1 MNSAARPASTVL
13 DLFTS
18 HVDRTPDAVAVV
30 DGDRVLTYR
39 RLDEDAGLL
48 AGRLAGRGIRR
59 GDRVAVMMGRS
70 ADLVVALLAVWKAGA
85 TYVPVD
91 IAYPAPRVEFMV
103 SDSAAALTVCSAA
116 ARAAVPAG
124 IEPLVA
130 DAVTDGDVAGTPVA
144 AVRPEDLAF
153 VMYTSGSTGTP
164 KGVAIAQ
171 RSVAELVRDPGW
183 TMDPGEGVL
192 MHSPHAFDA
201 SLFEIWTPLA
211 SGARVVIAEPGSV
224 DTRRLREAA
233 AAGVTRAYLT
243 AGSFRAVAEESPES
257 FAGFREVLTGG
268 DVVPVHAVER
278 VREACPEARV
288 RHMYGPTEATMCG
301 TWHLLEPGDVLG
313 SVLPIGRPLAG
324 RGVQV
329 LDESLRPVKPGVVG
343 DLYLSGSLAEGYF
356 NRAGLTAERF
366 VADPSRP
373 GRRMYWTGD
382 LAQWT
387 ADGELLFAGR
397 ADNQVKV
404 RGFRIEPG
412 EIEAALIAQPDV
424 QDAVV
429 AAVDGR
435 LIGYVVAGGDLDPAL
450 VRERLR
456 AELPEYL
463 VPVAVLVLDALPLTG
478 NGKVDRAALPAPE
491 FAASATSREPR
502 TEAESVLCGL
512 FAEVLRVDRAGV
524 DDGFFE
530 LGGDSILAMRLA
542 ARAAK
547 AGLLLTPV
555 QIFEETT
562 PARLAA
568 VARDL
573 PAGRSGESPLLALT
587 EAEEAEL
594 AIAAPGADEIW
605 PLAPLQ
611 EGLLF
616 ESILDDQGPDI
627 YQVQVILD
635 LNGRPDEARLRAA
648 WEAVVRRHA
657 ELRLT
662 FHRLESGKTVQ
673 AVHGD
678 VTLPWETVDLTGAE
692 DVDAAFEALAGE
704 EQEKR
709 FDLAKAPLIRLVLV
723 RLGEDRY
730 RLLVVIHHIL
740 VDGWSVAVLL
750 NEAFEAYEP
759 GGRLPER
766 RGGATYRDYLAWLDR
781 QDKDAAREAWRAEL
795 ADLDEPALIA
805 SASAATD
812 YDYRVT
818 HLPPALHARLL
829 EFTREHGLTPSTV
842 VHAAWAMVLAR
853 LTRRTDVVFG
863 TMVATR
869 PAELQGI
876 ESMPGLLMS
885 AMPVRVTLDG
895 ERTVMDTLTDLY
907 GRQMALMPHQHLG
920 LPEIQKAAGPG
931 ATFDTLLVVENYP
944 REYAGRYTYLRTI
957 EGTHYPL
964 TLGITPGDRFK
975 IQLGYWQGQVP
986 DAVADSLLDWFV
998 GAIDAVVADPA
1009 GPVGRIGVGTA
1020 ETRHW
1025 QPPLVSGEPLHT
1037 LVGRMAARRPE
1048 GVALADGE
1056 GDLTY
1061 ARLWDRSVRFA
1072 AVLRANGV
1080 GSESRVG
1087 LVVGRSSWWT
1097 VGMLGVL
1104 LAGGTF
1110 VPVDPAYPDERKE
1123 TIFRSADPMLVVC
1136 AGSTRGTVPAEYADR
1151 LLVIDETELPAASED
1166 ELPRVDPRSA
1176 AYVIYTSGST
1186 GTPKGV
1192 VVTHTGLGNLALAH
1206 IERFA
1211 VTPSSRVLQFA
1222 ALGFD
1227 TIVSEV
1233 MMALLSGATLVVP
1246 PEQELPPRMAMSETL
1261 ARWDIT
1267 QVKAPPSV
1275 LGTVDALPD
1284 RVDTVVAAGELCPPG
1299 LVDRMSANHRMI
1311 NAYGPTE
1318 TTICA
1323 TMSMPLSP
1331 GQHPIPFGGPVPG
1344 VRGYLLDSFLRPLPP
1359 GITGELY
1366 LAGIGVARG
1375 YLGRPGLTAERFVA
1389 DPFAPGERMYRT
1401 GDLAYWTDQG
1411 ELVSA
1416 GRADDQVKIRGFRV
1430 EPREIEFALSAYPR
1444 ITQATVTVRE
1454 DRLIAYVT
1462 PGDIDTQAVRAH
1474 LASRMPQYMVPA
1486 AVVALDV
1493 LPLTAHGKIDRRA
1506 LPDPDFV
1513 TGTPAREPATETE
1526 RVLCELFAGVLGLD
1540 QVGVDDSFFDL
1551 GGDSILSM
1559 QLAARARRSGLTFS
1573 AADVFDGKTPERIAR
1588 LAEESA
1594 PPEQVPSQTSDGVG
1608 DVAWTPVMA
1617 LLGDGVTGPGFAQWM
1632 VVGTPSGLTEKALVT
1647 GFSAVVGTHDMLRA
1661 RVVDDASGRRLVV
1674 GERGAVNAAGWV
1686 TRVGIDGRSPDEAVE
1701 DAAREAVSRLDPSAG
1716 VMAQAV
1722 WLDAGPDRAGR
1733 LVVVVH
1739 HLSVDGVSWRVLL
1752 SDLQV
1757 ACEAAAAG
1765 RTPALEPVGLS
1776 FKRWAGL
1783 LKEQAVSAERVAELA
1798 AWKAILGTG
1807 DQPIGAH
1814 APSAEGEVRSRSWV
1828 VPKRETSVLVGRAP
1842 VVFHCG
1848 VNEVLLAGL
1857 VGAVTRRR
1865 GGDTVLVDVEGHG
1878 RHPAEGTDLS
1888 RTVGWF
1894 TSAHPVRLAVA
1905 DTDLADVAAGGP
1917 AAGRLLKLVK
1927 EQSRAVPGD
1936 GLGYGLLRYLND
1948 VTGPVLADSPSP
1960 RIGFNYLGRFAAA
1973 EKGDVRAWQP
1983 VGELGS
1989 SLEPG
1994 MGLPHALE
2002 VNAIVQDSPDGP
2014 ELTLLLE
2021 WQDDVLDEADVERLA
2036 QDWLDMLAGLARQAD
2051 DPAAGGHTASD
2062 FDLVTLDQV
2071 EIEALEAEYADAG
2084 GVADVLPLSP
2094 LQHGL
2099 AFHAGYGGDGVDVYT
2114 AQAVLDLSGPLDML
2128 LLRKSVRGLLE
2139 RHPNLRAGFR
2149 HAAAGPAY
2157 QVIPGVIE
2165 VPVSFVD
2172 ATGSADPEAEATA
2185 VAAAERARPFDL
2197 AKPPLLRITV
2207 VALGPDSHR
2216 LVLTNH
2222 HILLDGWSTPLLVDE
2237 LLTLYQGGAAPSA
2250 LAPVTPYRDY
2260 LAWVGETDRDA
2271 STAAW
2276 REALSGLPE
2285 PTLVAEDRPV
2295 PVQVPGQMWAELDE
2309 TFAAALATRARECG
2323 VTVSTM
2329 LQAVWGLVLAATTG
2343 RDDVVFGA
2351 VVSGRPAELPGI
2363 ETMVGLFINTVPV
2376 RVRTRPEQTF
2386 AELVR
2391 RIQDEQIALL
2401 AHHHVGLADIQ
2412 QTAGL
2417 GRLFDTLVVYE
2428 NYPRPDE
2435 TGDTEPD
2442 RLRVRGMTAADAT
2455 HYPLALAVVPGD
2467 VLRLRLEHQPALFTT
2482 EQAGA
2487 VLDRFTRVL
2496 EAVVAEPRTPLPAV
2510 PILSDAEQREL
2521 LSRND
2526 TARPVPDRTLPESF
2540 AAQVAATPEAI
2551 AVTFEDRSLSYAELD
2566 ARANQLARWL
2576 IERGAGPEGLV
2587 AVMLPRSLELIV
2599 TVLAVTKTGGAWL
2612 PIDPV
2617 YPADRVAFMLDDAEP
2632 ALVITSAALSGSP
2645 AGEVLADRPSTVLID
2660 DPSAVDE
2667 MAGRDRTPV
2676 TDADRARPLDPRHP
2690 AYLIYTSGSTGRPKA
2705 VVVTHRNLAN
2715 YLDHCGRTFPGLRGR
2730 SLMHSSIAFDL
2741 TVTAMLTPLT
2751 VGGTVQVGALEDLI
2765 GTVEDAP
2772 SLFLKA
2778 TPSHLKTLDTGS
2790 REIAVPGDLLLGGEQ
2805 LSVDTITRWRRTYP
2819 DTVVVNEYGPTEA
2832 TVGCVEYRLEPGQ
2845 AAPSGEVVPIG
2856 TPTTNMRAFV
2866 LDSWLRQVPPGA
2878 VGELYVAGEGVARGY
2893 LGRAGLTATRFVAD
2907 PSGSG
2912 ERMYR
2917 TGDLVRW
2924 NADGELVFAG
2934 RVDDQ
2939 VKVRGYRI
2947 EPGEIEAALVAQESV
2962 GQAVVLARDS
2972 GTGKRLIGYVTAAGE
2987 SGVSGVSG
2995 VDEAA
3000 VRAGVAAR
3008 LPEYMVP
3015 AAVVVL
3021 DALPLT
3027 ANGKVDREA
3036 LPDPDFNGRVT
3047 GREPVTEAERLLCAL
3062 FAEVLGLER
3071 AGADDSFFE
3080 LGGDSILSMQ
3090 LAARAHRAGMAFGAR
3105 EVFEQRTPAAIAAVV
3120 ERGAGAPAAVEH
3132 AASDVALLELNQ
3144 DEIDEFEAEFES
3156 GR

>member
-1 MNSAARPASTVL
+1 MNSAARTTRTVL
-13 DLFTS
+13 ELFAS

-39 RLDEDAGLL
+39 QLDEDAGRL
-48 AGRLAGRGIRR
+48 AGRLACRGIRR

-70 ADLVVALLAVWKAGA
+70 ADLVVALLSVWKAGA

-91 IAYPAPRVEFMV
+91 AAYPAPRVEFMV

-116 ARAAVPAG
+116 TRAAVPAG
-124 IEPLVA
+124 TASLEA
-130 DAVTDGDVAGTPVA
+130 DAVTDEDAGDVPAE

-164 KGVAIAQ
+164 KGVAISQ

-183 TMDPGEGVL
+183 AMEPGEAIL

-201 SLFEIWTPLA
+201 SLFEVWTPLA
-211 SGARVVIAEPGSV
+211 SGARVVIAEPGAV
-224 DTRRLREAA
+224 DARRLREAA
-233 AAGVTRAYLT
+233 RAGVTRAYLT

-257 FAGFREVLTGG
+257 FAAFREVLTGG

-278 VREACPEARV
+278 VRAACPRARV

-301 TWHLLEPGDVLG
+301 TWQLLEPGDVLG

-324 RGVQV
+324 RGVRV

-356 NRAGLTAERF
+356 GRAGLTAERF
-366 VADPSRP
+366 VADPSEP
-373 GRRMYWTGD
+373 GQRMYWTGD

-397 ADNQVKV
+397 ADDQVKV

-429 AAVDGR
+429 AAIDGR
-435 LIGYVVAGGDLDPAL
+435 LVGYVVAEDVDPAL

-456 AELPEYL
+456 AVLPEYL
-463 VPVAVLVLDALPLTG
+463 VPAVVLALDALPLTG

-491 FAASATSREPR
+491 FAASTTGREPG
-502 TEAESVLCGL
+502 TEAERVLCGL
-512 FAEVLRVDRAGV
+512 FAEVLRLDRAGV

-547 AGLLLTPV
+547 AGFLVTPA

-568 VARDL
+568 VVRDL
-573 PAGRSGESPLLALT
+573 PSDRPDNGPLLTLT

-605 PLAPLQ
+605 PLSPLQ

-616 ESILDDQGPDI
+616 EAILDDQGPDI
-627 YQVQVILD
+627 YQVQVILE
-635 LNGRPDEARLRAA
+635 LTGPLDETRLRAA
-648 WEAVVRRHA
+648 WEAIVRRHV

-673 AVHGD
+673 AVHSD
-678 VTLPWETVDLTGAE
+678 VTLPWQTEDLTGAE
-692 DVDAAFEALAGE
+692 DVDAAFEALAVR
-704 EQEKR
+704 EQAKR
-709 FDLAKAPLIRLVLV
+709 FDLAAAPLVRLVLV
-723 RLGEDRY
+723 RVGEDRH

-750 NEAFEAYEP
+750 NEAFEAYTSDGPLP
-759 GGRLPER
+759 GL
-766 RGGATYRDYLAWLDR
+766 RGGASYRDYLAWLDR

-795 ADLDEPALIA
+795 SDLGEPALIA
-805 SASAATD
+805 SAAPATD

-818 HLPPALHARLL
+818 HLSPELHTRLL
-829 EFTREHGLTPSTV
+829 EFTRERGLTPSTV

-869 PAELQGI
+869 PAELAGI

-885 AMPVRVTLDG
+885 AMPVRVALDG
-895 ERTVMDTLTDLY
+895 GQAVADMLTDLH
-907 GRQMALMPHQHLG
+907 GRQLALMPHQHLG

-944 REYAGRYTYLRTI
+944 REYAGQYKYLRTI

-986 DAVADSLLDWFV
+986 EAVADSLLDWFV
-998 GAIDAVVADPA
+998 GAIGAVVADPA
-1009 GPVGRIGVGTA
+1009 APVGRIGVGTA
-1020 ETRHW
+1020 EVRQW
-1025 QPPLVSGEPLHT
+1025 APPLVAGEPLPT
-1037 LVGRMAARRPE
+1037 LVGRMAAQQPD
-1048 GVALADGE
+1048 GVALVDSAGE
-1056 GDLTY
+1056 LSY
-1061 ARLWDRSVRFA
+1061 AELWERSLKFA
-1072 AVLRANGV
+1072 AVLRAQGV

-1097 VGMLGVL
+1097 VGMLGVM

-1123 TIFRSADPMLVVC
+1123 TIFRSADPTLVVC
-1136 AGSTRGTVPAEYADR
+1136 AGATRGAVPAEFADR
-1151 LLVIDETELPAASED
+1151 LLVIDEVELTAGPEAELPQ
-1166 ELPRVDPRSA
+1166 VDPRSA

-1206 IERFA
+1206 IDRFG
-1211 VTPSSRVLQFA
+1211 VTPASRVLQFA

-1261 ARWDIT
+1261 ERWAIT

-1275 LGTVDALPD
+1275 LATVDVFPA
-1284 RVDTVVAAGELCPPG
+1284 RVQTVVAAGELCPPG
-1299 LVDRMSANHRMI
+1299 LVDRLSGERRMI

-1331 GQHPIPFGGPVPG
+1331 GQQPIPFGGPVPG

-1375 YLGRPGLTAERFVA
+1375 YLGRPALTAERFIA

-1401 GDLAYWTDQG
+1401 GDLAYWTDDG

-1444 ITQATVTVRE
+1444 VTQATVTVRDE
-1454 DRLIAYVT
+1454 RLLAYVT

-1506 LPDPDFV
+1506 LPDPDFA
-1513 TGTPAREPATETE
+1513 TGAPAREPATETE
-1526 RVLCELFAGVLGLD
+1526 RTMCELFAGVLGLA

-1559 QLAARARRSGLTFS
+1559 QLAARARRSGLTFT
-1573 AADVFDGKTPERIAR
+1573 AADVFDGKTPERIAQ
-1588 LAEESA
+1588 LAEVST
-1594 PPEQVPSQTSDGVG
+1594 PPEQGRAPQTDGVG
-1608 DVAWTPVMA
+1608 EVAWTPVTR
-1617 LLGDGVTGPGFAQWM
+1617 LLGDGVAGPWFAQWM
-1632 VVGTPSGLTEKALVT
+1632 VVGAPSDLTEKTLLA
-1647 GFSAVVGTHDMLRA
+1647 GFSAVVETHDMLRA
-1661 RVVDDASGRRLVV
+1661 RVIDGRLVV
-1674 GERGAVNAAGWV
+1674 GERGSVNVAGLV
-1686 TRVGIDGRSPDEAVE
+1686 TRVRLDGRSPDEAVA
-1701 DAAREAVSRLDPSAG
+1701 DAARDAVSRLDPSAG

-1722 WLDAGPDRAGR
+1722 WLDAGPDQPGR
-1733 LVVVVH
+1733 LLVVAH

-1765 RTPALEPVGLS
+1765 RKPVLEPVAVS
-1776 FKRWAGL
+1776 FRRWAGL
-1783 LKEQAVSAERVAELA
+1783 LKEWAVSPERVGELA
-1798 AWKAILGTG
+1798 AWKAILGQE
-1807 DQPIGAH
+1807 DQPAGKA
-1814 APSAEGEVRSRSWV
+1814 SEGEVRSRSWV
-1828 VPKRETSVLVGRAP
+1828 VPKASALVGRVP
-1842 VVFHCG
+1842 VAFHCG

-1857 VGAVTRRR
+1857 AGAVTRRR
-1865 GGDTVLVDVEGHG
+1865 GGDAVLVDVESHG
-1878 RHPAEGTDLS
+1878 RHPVGGTDLS

-1905 DTDLADVAAGGP
+1905 GTDLADALAGGP

-1960 RIGFNYLGRFAAA
+1960 RIGFNYMGRFAAG
-1973 EKGDVRAWQP
+1973 EKSGVRAWQP
-1983 VGELGS
+1983 VGDIGS
-1989 SLEPG
+1989 SLEAG

-2002 VNAIVQDSPDGP
+2002 ANAIVQDLPDGP
-2014 ELTLLLE
+2014 ELTLMLE
-2021 WQDDVLDEADVERLA
+2021 WQDGVLDEAEVEQLG
-2036 QDWLDMLAGLARQAD
+2036 QGWLDMLSGLARQAD
-2051 DPAAGGHTASD
+2051 DPAAGGHTGSD
-2062 FDLVTLDQV
+2062 FTLVDLEQA

-2084 GVADVLPLSP
+2084 GVTDVLPLSP

-2114 AQAVLDLSGPLDML
+2114 AQAVLELTGPLDL
-2128 LLRKSVRGLLE
+2128 GQLRKSVRGLVD
-2139 RHPNLRAGFR
+2139 RHANLRAGFR
-2149 HAAAGPAY
+2149 HAASGTAY
-2157 QVIPGVIE
+2157 QVIPGVVE

-2172 ATGSADPEAEATA
+2172 VAGSADPEAEAAA
-2185 VAAAERARPFDL
+2185 VAAADRARPFDL
-2197 AKPPLLRITV
+2197 AKPPLVRFTV

-2237 LLTLYQGGAAPSA
+2237 LLTLYRDGAP
-2250 LAPVTPYRDY
+2250 APVNPYREY
-2260 LAWVGETDRDA
+2260 LAWVRETDRDA
-2271 STAAW
+2271 TISAW
-2276 REALSGLPE
+2276 RETLSGLPE
-2285 PTLVAEDRPV
+2285 PTLVAVDREV
-2295 PVQVPGQMWAELDE
+2295 PVQVPGQMWAERDE
-2309 TFAAALATRARECG
+2309 VFADALAARARECG

-2329 LQAVWGLVLAATTG
+2329 LQAVWGLVLAAITG

-2376 RVRTRPEQTF
+2376 RVRMRPGHTF

-2391 RIQDEQIALL
+2391 EVQDEQIALL

-2412 QTAGL
+2412 QAAGL
-2417 GRLFDTLVVYE
+2417 GKLFDTLVVYE
-2428 NYPRPDE
+2428 NYPKPAGAAEADQ
-2435 TGDTEPD
+2435 D
-2442 RLRVRGMTAADAT
+2442 RLRVQGMTAADAT

-2467 VLRLRLEHQPALFTT
+2467 TLRLRLEHQPALFTT
-2482 EQAGA
+2482 EQAAA
-2487 VLDRFTRVL
+2487 VLARFTRVL
-2496 EAVVAEPRTPLPAV
+2496 EAVVADPRTPLAAV
-2510 PILSDAEQREL
+2510 PILSGAEQREL
-2521 LSRND
+2521 AARND
-2526 TARPVPDRTLPESF
+2526 TAVPVPDRTLPESF
-2540 AAQVAATPEAI
+2540 AAQVAATPEAT
-2551 AVTFEDRSLSYAELD
+2551 AVISEDLSLSYAELD
-2566 ARANQLARWL
+2566 ARANQLARLL
-2576 IERGAGPEGLV
+2576 IERGVGPESLV
-2587 AVMLPRSLELIV
+2587 AVMLPRSPELVV
-2599 TVLAVTKTGGAWL
+2599 TVLAITKTGGAWL

-2617 YPADRVAFMLDDAEP
+2617 YPADRVAYILDDAAP
-2632 ALVITSAALSGSP
+2632 ALVITTAALTASP
-2645 AGEVLADRPSTVLID
+2645 AGAVVID
-2660 DPSAVDE
+2660 DPETVGDL
-2667 MAGRDRTPV
+2667 AGRDSAPV

-2715 YLDHCGRTFPGLRGR
+2715 YLFHCGRKYPGLRGR
-2730 SLMHSSIAFDL
+2730 SLLHSSIAFDL
-2741 TVTAMLTPLT
+2741 TVTAMLTPFT
-2751 VGGTVQVGALEDLI
+2751 VGGAVQVGALEDLI
-2765 GTVEDAP
+2765 GTVDSAP
-2772 SLFLKA
+2772 AVFLKA
-2778 TPSHLKTLDTGS
+2778 TPSHLKTLETGS
-2790 REIAVPGDLLLGGEQ
+2790 RESAVPGDLLLGGEQ
-2805 LSVDTITRWRRTYP
+2805 LSVDTIAQWRRTYP
-2819 DTVVVNEYGPTEA
+2819 NTVVVNEYGPTEV

-2845 AAPSGEVVPIG
+2845 APPPGDVVPIG
-2856 TPTTNMRAFV
+2856 TPMTNLRAFV
-2866 LDSWLRQVPPGA
+2866 LDSWLRPVPPGA
-2878 VGELYVAGEGVARGY
+2878 VGELYVSGEGVARGY
-2893 LGRAGLTATRFVAD
+2893 LGRQGLTATRFVAD

-2912 ERMYR
+2912 DRMYR

-2924 NADGELVFAG
+2924 NPDGELVFAG

-2939 VKVRGYRI
+2939 VKVRGFRI
-2947 EPGEIEAALVAQESV
+2947 EPGEIEAALVAHESV
-2962 GQAVVLARDS
+2962 GQAVVMARDS
-2972 GTGKRLIGYVTAAGE
+2972 ASGKRLIGYVTAAGE
-2987 SGVSGVSG
+2987 SGVDV
-2995 VDEAA
+2995 AA
-3000 VRAGVAAR
+3000 VREAVAAR

-3027 ANGKVDREA
+3027 ANGKVDRDA
-3036 LPDPDFNGRVT
+3036 LPDPDFNERVS

-3105 EVFEQRTPAAIAAVV
+3105 EVFEQRTPAGIAAVV
-3120 ERGAGAPAAVEH
+3120 ERGAGSPAAVELVS
-3132 AASDVALLELNQ
+3132 SDVALLELGQ